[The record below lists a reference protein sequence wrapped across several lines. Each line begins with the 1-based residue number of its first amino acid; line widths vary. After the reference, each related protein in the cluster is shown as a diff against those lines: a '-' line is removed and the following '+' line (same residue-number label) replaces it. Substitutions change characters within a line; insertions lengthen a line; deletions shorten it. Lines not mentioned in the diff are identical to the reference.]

1 MVRNM
6 TGGKK
11 AKQSSSKTFTPNRM
25 KVSTDP
31 SEYYAIVTKMTG
43 GRVCLVKCQD
53 KVERLCHIRGTF
65 SGKFK
70 GGNFIKAG
78 VWVLVGLR
86 VWASKTE
93 GKQECCDLLYVYSDR
108 EKETLIQS
116 TPNLTI
122 LQQQDQA
129 QKDFKDDE
137 MGILM
142 SEDADPVDIDDI

>member
-1 MVRNM
+1 
-6 TGGKK
+6 
-11 AKQSSSKTFTPNRM
+11 
-25 KVSTDP
+25 
-31 SEYYAIVTKMTG
+31 
-43 GRVCLVKCQD
+43 LVKCQD
-53 KVERLCHIRGTF
+53 KEERLCHIRGAF

-86 VWASKTE
+86 EWASKTE
-93 GKQECCDLLYVYSDR
+93 GKQECCDLLYVYTDR

-142 SEDADPVDIDDI
+142 SEDAEPLDFDEI

>member
-1 MVRNM
+1 MVRNV

-11 AKQSSSKTFTPNRM
+11 AKQSGHKAFTPSRM
-25 KVSTDP
+25 KISTDP
-31 SEYYAIVTKMTG
+31 SECYAIVTKMTG
-43 GRVCLVKCQD
+43 GRICLVKCQD
-53 KVERLCHIRGTF
+53 KEERLCHIRGAF

-86 VWASKTE
+86 EWASKTE
-93 GKQECCDLLYVYSDR
+93 GKQECCDLLYVYTDR

-142 SEDADPVDIDDI
+142 SEDAEPLDFDEI

>member
-1 MVRNM
+1 MVRNV

-11 AKQSSSKTFTPNRM
+11 AKQSGSKTFTPNRM

-43 GRVCLVKCQD
+43 GRICLVKCQD
-53 KVERLCHIRGTF
+53 KVERLCHIRGSF
-65 SGKFK
+65 SGKFT
-70 GGNFIKAG
+70 GGNFIKVGA
-78 VWVLVGLR
+78 WLLVGLR
-86 VWASKTE
+86 DWASKTE

-116 TPNLTI
+116 TPNLSV

-129 QKDFKDDE
+129 QKDWKDED
-137 MGILM
+137 MGITL
-142 SEDADPVDIDDI
+142 SEDAEPVDFDEI

>member
-1 MVRNM
+1 MVRNL

-11 AKQSSSKTFTPNRM
+11 AKQSGSKTFTPSRM

-43 GRVCLVKCQD
+43 GRICVVKCQD
-53 KVERLCHIRGTF
+53 KVERLCHIRGSF

-70 GGNFIKAG
+70 GGNFIKVG
-78 VWVLVGLR
+78 VWLLVGLR
-86 VWASKTE
+86 DWASKTE

-116 TPNLTI
+116 TPNLSV

-129 QKDFKDDE
+129 QKDWKDED
-137 MGILM
+137 MGITL
-142 SEDADPVDIDDI
+142 SEDAEPVDFDEI

>member
-1 MVRNM
+1 MVRNV

-11 AKQSSSKTFTPNRM
+11 TKQAGRTSFTPSRM

-31 SEYYAIVTKMTG
+31 SEYYAIVTKMSG
-43 GRVCLVKCQD
+43 GRICIVKCQD
-53 KVERLCHIRGTF
+53 KEELMCHIRGSF

-70 GGNFIKAG
+70 GGNFIKPG

-86 VWASKTE
+86 DWASKTD
-93 GKQECCDLLYVYSDR
+93 GKQESCDLLYVYTDR

-129 QKDFKDDE
+129 QKDWKDED
-137 MGILM
+137 MGITL
-142 SEDADPVDIDDI
+142 SEDAEPVDFEEI